1 MSSLLRLPAL
11 SLGAKFGAALA
22 LAFALVAGGGMSLLA
37 GATSELRAPGGT
49 DSATGGSGGIGSAA
63 NPGVFPSKDANGG
76 STSGD
81 RVDLVQTGYFALEVD
96 DLDARLAAIS
106 SAIEA
111 KGGYVSSSARYGD
124 ASNPSLNVTFRI
136 PATAFTAATTTV
148 RGEGT
153 VLQEEISSYEVT
165 MQLVDLE
172 ARLKNLRASESA
184 LIKLMAKAT
193 RIADVLSVQSELS
206 RVRGDIESYD
216 AQRAALADQVAMATI
231 SVQLTLPASPLN
243 TASKDFN
250 LVKEIQSA
258 LANLVAVGRSA
269 IVLVINLVVVAL
281 PIVLIGALLGGLLG
295 RAMTPLVATVRSLL
309 AGGGAKRRGRA
320 RR

>member
-1 MSSLLRLPAL
+1 M
-11 SLGAKFGAALA
+11 
-22 LAFALVAGGGMSLLA
+22 
-37 GATSELRAPGGT
+37 
-49 DSATGGSGGIGSAA
+49 
-63 NPGVFPSKDANGG
+63 
-76 STSGD
+76 
-81 RVDLVQTGYFALEVD
+81 
-96 DLDARLAAIS
+96 
-106 SAIEA
+106 
-111 KGGYVSSSARYGD
+111 
-124 ASNPSLNVTFRI
+124 
-136 PATAFTAATTTV
+136 V

-153 VLQEEISSYEVT
+153 VLQEQISSYEVT

-193 RIADVLSVQSELS
+193 RITDVLSVQSELS

-231 SVQLTLPASPLN
+231 SVQLTLLASPLD

-295 RAMTPLVATVRSLL
+295 RAIAPLVAMVRSLL
-309 AGGGAKRRGRA
+309 VGGGAKRRGRA